1 LNPAAGMARVH
12 GKSRE
17 REMRHVAWQS
27 SQKYFVKVSFGG
39 EVAQRFVKSG
49 RPVSNVLSYFHNSVL

>member
-1 LNPAAGMARVH
+1 MARVH

-39 EVAQRFVKSG
+39 EVAQRFVKSS